1 MFPQLFAS
9 FKEGTTRRKEARRR
23 DAFRK
28 NRKYAAAAT
37 ALALCSTMIL
47 PAATLA
53 VPQNVKRTA
62 VTSTPAI
69 PSTITSEPS
78 TQKTTTAT
86 TSGTQQTTT
95 QQGVPQKIQTPKKV
109 TPAPA
114 PPSTGFAAG
123 VPYYPT
129 QRSVESARTVNV
141 TALAKQQALEPSTD
155 VPTEIRAYNPVK
167 GEPPAHSHVPVALP
181 AGEVNTVTS
190 VSPEAPPPSATGTSP
205 VPSKTFKGQF
215 LSSTTIPPDTHGAVG
230 PNHIVT
236 SSNDFIRLQTRDG
249 VELARFTINSFWS
262 VATIK
267 GVAVASAFD
276 TKVLYDRFNDRFIL
290 VSSLNGPGTNSG
302 MGVAVTQTGDP
313 TGSWFLY
320 TAASDPTSTTT
331 GHAIDY
337 PSVGFNKNWIVVSEN
352 AFNFS
357 GSSFTSYFGIQE
369 FILDKQAAYNNTVS
383 SFSEFDAPVSTCLGD
398 ATDATNLGCGFTVVP
413 SVNEENTTDNIYII
427 EDWDNVN
434 GQLRVGKIT
443 GTPSTPVITEG
454 LQFPQSP
461 FSWQFNAARIGTANN
476 CGGTCSGGYTP
487 QRQQSANLPSSQ
499 RIAGNDSRIQN
510 VVYRNGSLWTT
521 HHVMVGATPTPA
533 GTGFGTTNPDQ
544 HTAIQWWQID
554 PTVET
559 GLPSTPTQRA
569 RIEDPTADNC
579 HNGAGGTRAVAPCN
593 GTTANQFGQ
602 FYDYPNI
609 AVNKNNDVLIGFTQ
623 HSPLTYPSS
632 AYAVRLN
639 TDPPNT
645 TRDPVIFRPGQANYN
660 IGSGSGTSR
669 SNRWGDYSHA
679 MTDPVDDTTFWTVQ
693 EYAGTVRDFGIGLAG
708 NWETWWAQVS
718 PSATTPVRTGGLIIS
733 EFRLRGPQ
741 GARDEFVE
749 LYNPS
754 SSPIIVNTTDNSEGW
769 ALASNNGTTTTVF
782 AMIPNG
788 TVIPAFGHFLV
799 ADNPDGANG
808 PTVVYSLNTYPA
820 NQVRGADSDTGWS
833 LDIGDT
839 SGIAIFKTAT
849 TANFSAATELDAVG
863 PATLPAGSLFKE
875 GTGLGPLPTTNLQ
888 YTLFRNTQS
897 GTPQDTNNNA
907 NDFVFGDTS
916 GTSQPG
922 LGQLLAAP
930 GPENLSSGIQRN
942 ATVPGFLLDQT
953 VSSTLPP
960 NRVRDLTSN
969 PGNNSTF
976 GTLSIRRRLTNNT
989 GVPITKLRF
998 RVISITTFP
1007 TSGPYADVRALTST
1021 DVVVSG
1027 VNDSATCSSTGTPT
1041 STPCQVTAK
1050 GLTLETPPAQSNG
1063 GGWNS
1068 TLAAGSITLTAPLA
1082 NGASVDVNF
1091 LLGVQTTGQFRF
1103 FVNIEA
1109 VP

>member
-1 MFPQLFAS
+1 M
-9 FKEGTTRRKEARRR
+9 KARRR
-23 DAFRK
+23 DASRR

-47 PAATLA
+47 PAAALG
-53 VPQNVKRTA
+53 VQQNVKRTA

-95 QQGVPQKIQTPKKV
+95 QQVTPHKTQTPRKV
-109 TPAPA
+109 MPAPA

-129 QRSVESARTVNV
+129 QRPVESARTVNV

-155 VPTEIRAYNPVK
+155 VPTEIRTFNQTK
-167 GEPPAHSHVPVALP
+167 GDKPTHSHVPIAP
-181 AGEVNTVTS
+181 SAGEADAVTG

-205 VPSKTFKGQF
+205 GPSKSFKGQF

-236 SSNDFIRLQTRDG
+236 SSNDFIRIQTRDG

-267 GVAVASAFD
+267 GVAVGQAFD
-276 TKVLYDRFNDRFIL
+276 TKVFYDRFNDRFIL
-290 VSSLNGPGTNSG
+290 VSSLNGASVNSG
-302 MGVAVTQTGDP
+302 MGVAVTQTGNP

-320 TAASDPTSTTT
+320 TAASDPASTASS

-352 AFNFS
+352 TFNFS
-357 GSSFTSYFGIQE
+357 GSAFVSYFGIQT

-383 SFSEFDAPVSTCLGD
+383 SFSEMDAPNSSCIGD

-413 SVNEENTTDNIYII
+413 SVNEENTTDTIYLI

-443 GTPSTPVITEG
+443 GTPSAPVITEG

-461 FSWQFNAARIGTANN
+461 FSWQFQAARIGTANN

-487 QRQQSANLPSSQ
+487 QRQQSANLPSGS

-521 HHVMVGATPTPA
+521 HHVMVASTPTPA
-533 GTGFGTTNPDQ
+533 GTGFGTTNPDVR
-544 HTAIQWWQID
+544 TAVQWWQID

-559 GLPSTPTQRA
+559 GLSTPPTQRA

-593 GTTANQFGQ
+593 GTTSAQFGQ
-602 FYDYPNI
+602 FYAYPNI
-609 AVNKNNDVLIGFTQ
+609 AVNMNNDVLIGFSQ
-623 HSPLTYPSS
+623 FSPLTYAS
-632 AYAVRLN
+632 AGYAIRLS

-645 TRDPVIFRPGQANYN
+645 TRDPVVFRPGQSNYN
-660 IGSGSGTSR
+660 IGSGAGTSR
-669 SNRWGDYSHA
+669 SDRWGDYSRA
-679 MTDPVDDTTFWTVQ
+679 QVDPVDDTTFWTVQ
-693 EYAGTVRDFGIGLAG
+693 EYAGANRNDFLNPSYAG
-708 NWETWWAQVS
+708 PWETWWAQVS
-718 PSATTPVRTGGLIIS
+718 PTATQPSKTGGLIIS

-788 TVIPAFGHFLV
+788 TVIPAFGHFLA
-799 ADNPDGANG
+799 ADNPDNTAGG
-808 PTVVYSLNTYPA
+808 TSQLVYSLGGVVNNTTVISAPYPA

-849 TANFSAATELDAVG
+849 TANFSLATEIDAVG

-888 YTLFRNTQS
+888 YTLFRNLVS

-916 GTSQPG
+916 GTNQAG

-930 GPENLSSGIQRN
+930 GPENLNSAVQRN
-942 ATVPGFLLDQT
+942 ATVPGFLLDQS

-960 NRVRDLTSN
+960 NRVRDLTGVTN
-969 PGNNSTF
+969 GTF
-976 GTLSIRRRLTNNT
+976 GTLSIRRRVTNNT
-989 GVPITKLRF
+989 GVPVTKLRF
-998 RVISITTFP
+998 RVSSVTTFP
-1007 TSGPYADVRALTST
+1007 NPPGYADVRALTST

-1041 STPCQVTAK
+1041 SAPCQVTAK
-1050 GLTLETPPAQSNG
+1050 GLTLETPPNQTNG

-1068 TLAAGSITLTAPLA
+1068 SLAVGSITLSAPLA

-1091 LLGVQTTGQFRF
+1091 LLGIQQTGQFRF